1 MDLKEYLF
9 TLKVQELKKICKDSN
24 ICGIS
29 KMKKSA
35 LVEIMSECELVGI
48 PSGLVLDPMA
58 TIAEDVAC
66 CHGSDDPLC
75 DECEVTDLPEKS
87 WNCPCDEI
95 CDECSEGSVILKLDK
110 VPNKPDSLNVSSEK
124 WLAMF
129 SKGKKILE
137 KKHL

>member
-9 TLKVQELKKICKDSN
+9 TLKVQELRKICKDSN

-48 PSGLVLDPMA
+48 DSGLVLDPMP
-58 TIAEDVAC
+58 TIAEDAAC

-75 DECEVTDLPEKS
+75 DDC
-87 WNCPCDEI
+87 
-95 CDECSEGSVILKLDK
+95 ECSDLEEVILKLDK
-110 VPNKPDSLNVSSEK
+110 VPNKPDSLKVSSEK

-129 SKGKKILE
+129 SKGKKILANNNE
-137 KKHL
+137 

>member
-9 TLKVQELKKICKDSN
+9 TLKVQELRKICKDSN

-48 PSGLVLDPMA
+48 DAGLVLDPMP
-58 TIAEDVAC
+58 TIAEENSSSAC

-75 DECEVTDLPEKS
+75 DDCSDLE
-87 WNCPCDEI
+87 E
-95 CDECSEGSVILKLDK
+95 VILKLDK
-110 VPNKPDSLNVSSEK
+110 VPNKPDSLKVSSEK

-129 SKGKKILE
+129 SKGKKILANGNE
-137 KKHL
+137 

>member
-9 TLKVQELKKICKDSN
+9 TLKVQELRKICKDSS

-35 LVEIMSECELVGI
+35 LVEVMSECELVGI
-48 PSGLVLDPMA
+48 DSGLVLDPMP
-58 TIAEDVAC
+58 TIAEDAVI
-66 CHGSDDPLC
+66 
-75 DECEVTDLPEKS
+75 DLPEKS
-87 WNCPCDEI
+87 WDCPCDEI

-110 VPNKPDSLNVSSEK
+110 VPNKPDSLKVSSEK

-137 KKHL
+137 K

>member
-9 TLKVQELKKICKDSN
+9 TLKVQELRKICKDSH
-24 ICGIS
+24 IPGVS

-48 PSGLVLDPMA
+48 ETGLVLDTAPLS
-58 TIAEDVAC
+58 IIVEDVAC

-75 DECEVTDLPEKS
+75 DDCAGDCIGAPVEECVCDTLEEV
-87 WNCPCDEI
+87 I
-95 CDECSEGSVILKLDK
+95 ILKLDK
-110 VPNKPDSLNVSSEK
+110 VPNKPDSLKVSSEK

-129 SKGKKILE
+129 SKGKKILANN
-137 KKHL
+137 K